1 MDLAAL
7 RKLKNQSANIASKL
21 AAAAEQQNSGGD
33 KTQDDRFWKLT
44 MDKAGNGSATI
55 RFLVNTDPDKL
66 SWVKY
71 WSHGF
76 KGPTG
81 KWYIENSLT
90 TFGEPDP
97 VSELN
102 KELWETGIEAN
113 KKLAS
118 DRKRKL
124 HYVSNILVIKDPSN
138 PENEGKVFLFKYG
151 KSIFDMIMEKIKP
164 TIEDEEAVPVFDPWE
179 GAELKLRIHKEA
191 GYPKYTKSTWGNPK
205 PLADDDDEILEILN
219 KSHNLDEILDR
230 KNFKSYDELKKR
242 LDGVLNT
249 KGAAIGTAENDL
261 GNEEEA
267 DEEEA
272 PKPVAKKAQKAKPA
286 PKAESEDDDDDDLS
300 SYFQKLAEED

>member
-7 RKLKNQSANIASKL
+7 RKLKNQSASIAAKL
-21 AAAAEQQNSGGD
+21 AQAAETQSSGGESQ
-33 KTQDDRFWKLT
+33 QDDRFWKLT

-55 RFLVNTDPDKL
+55 RFLVNSDPDKL

-90 TFGEPDP
+90 TFGEADP
-97 VSELN
+97 VSEMN

-124 HYVSNILVIKDPSN
+124 HYVSNVLVIRDPAN

-179 GAELKLRIHKEA
+179 GAELKIRIHKEA

-205 PLADDDDEILEILN
+205 PLADDDDEILAILN
-219 KSHNLDEILDR
+219 KSHNLDDILDR
-230 KNFKSYDELKKR
+230 KNFKSYEELKKR
-242 LDGVLNT
+242 LDSVLNT
-249 KGAAIGTAENDL
+249 KGASVGTAENDL
-261 GNEEEA
+261 GNSEEEE
-267 DEEEA
+267 EEEA
-272 PKPVAKKAQKAKPA
+272 PKPRKEKKAEKPKAKV
-286 PKAESEDDDDDDLS
+286 ESGDDDDDDLS
-300 SYFQKLAEED
+300 SYFKKLAEED